1 MIVGWLL
8 YGLLVAALLG
18 LGALAAESA
27 LRAAGWPVRWAWA
40 AALVGTVGL
49 LLAAWLGP
57 SGAVDAGPVGVA
69 GVLDLVPA
77 FERVAEA
84 AAPELSGVVVAG
96 WALASAWVLGL
107 VGLAHVRLRWARRRW
122 VRGEVGG
129 YPVYL
134 SCDVGPAALGLFR
147 GVIVLPEWVLGL
159 EARMRDLVVLHE
171 REHLRVGDPR
181 LVWLGLGVAV
191 AMPWNPFV
199 WWQLHRLRL
208 AIEFD
213 CDVRVLRRARDARTY
228 GALLLEVGRR
238 RSGLGLVAAALSEPR
253 SFLER
258 RVLML
263 LQPKSRG
270 GWLRA
275 AAFGVMAFALV
286 VLACEVPE
294 PTQGEVDSRVHSAV
308 VSEGDYLAF
317 TPEIERPE
325 LVNVSEV
332 VEALERN
339 YPPHLR
345 DAGIEG
351 SVDVLLWI
359 DETGAVTRQQVS
371 GSSGHGAMDEAAV
384 KVAEVME
391 FNPARKDGEAVPV
404 MVQIPI
410 VFRKGA

>member
-1 MIVGWLL
+1 
-8 YGLLVAALLG
+8 
-18 LGALAAESA
+18 
-27 LRAAGWPVRWAWA
+27 
-40 AALVGTVGL
+40 
-49 LLAAWLGP
+49 
-57 SGAVDAGPVGVA
+57 
-69 GVLDLVPA
+69 
-77 FERVAEA
+77 
-84 AAPELSGVVVAG
+84 
-96 WALASAWVLGL
+96 
-107 VGLAHVRLRWARRRW
+107 
-122 VRGEVGG
+122 
-129 YPVYL
+129 
-134 SCDVGPAALGLFR
+134 
-147 GVIVLPEWVLGL
+147 
-159 EARMRDLVVLHE
+159 
-171 REHLRVGDPR
+171 
-181 LVWLGLGVAV
+181 
-191 AMPWNPFV
+191 
-199 WWQLHRLRL
+199 
-208 AIEFD
+208 
-213 CDVRVLRRARDARTY
+213 
-228 GALLLEVGRR
+228 
-238 RSGLGLVAAALSEPR
+238 
-253 SFLER
+253 
-258 RVLML
+258 ML